1 MRTDDI
7 RPLSEHRAHLS
18 AHFQHV
24 QETGRP
30 LFVTSNGRT
39 AAVVLSPDA
48 YDRLVERAELADD
61 LALIDR
67 GMQGVA
73 AGRAREARAGIEELA
88 RRRGLTGPAR

>member
-7 RPLSEHRAHLS
+7 QPLSEHRAHLT
-18 AHFQHV
+18 AHFRRV

-39 AAVVLSPDA
+39 AAVVLSPEA
-48 YDRLVERAELADD
+48 YDRLVEQAELASN

-67 GMQGVA
+67 GMQDVA
-73 AGRAREARAGIEELA
+73 AGRVREARAGIEELA
-88 RRRGLTGPAR
+88 RRHGLSLPG

>member
-1 MRTDDI
+1 MRSDDI
-7 RPLSEHRAHLS
+7 QPLSEHRAHLS

-39 AAVVLSPDA
+39 AAVVLSPEA
-48 YDRLVERAELADD
+48 YDRLAEKAELADN

-67 GMQGVA
+67 GMQDVR
-73 AGRAREARAGIEELA
+73 AGRVREARAGIEELA
-88 RRRGLTGPAR
+88 RKHHLTLPR

>member
-7 RPLSEHRAHLS
+7 QPLSEHRAHLA

-39 AAVVLSPDA
+39 AAVVLSPEA
-48 YDRLVERAELADD
+48 YDRLIEKAELVDN

-67 GMQGVA
+67 GLDDVA
-73 AGRAREARAGIEELA
+73 AGRVRDAREGIEALA
-88 RRRGLTGPAR
+88 RKHGIDVAR